1 MHSVDFIPMLKFD
14 QQIHPVSPVNSKV
27 DTVVLATKDSNG
39 QTICHNFNCFVLVI
53 LDLVTLVIVATEDYK
68 MDRPVVN
75 HILVFNIILNQ
86 PFSGTSPMTRQFDFQ
101 IPTSY

>member
-14 QQIHPVSPVNSKV
+14 QQIHPVRPVNSEV
-27 DTVVLATKDSNG
+27 DTVVFATKDSNG

-75 HILVFNIILNQ
+75 IFSIILNQ
-86 PFSGTSPMTRQFDFQ
+86 PFSGTSPMTKQFDFQ